1 MPRKILEQ
9 IIKQTSSHLMIKGT
23 SAKWARTNL
32 FPFPASHQ
40 SHRKERG
47 HKGHVSWLSS
57 TFDSVSDVIF
67 IVSKLKREI
76 YERVTQS
83 LSENHSKS
91 VSGSRRGGEMYQ
103 EQQGRLVPGLAPL
116 SIVAGA
122 AEGSREA
129 TLVCTPTP
137 WGEMGINRGCNSEQG
152 QVRMR
157 RCCQAGTTDKSSW
170 AIARL
175 ADGWAGS
182 RRATP
187 GSAVFLR
194 QRQTPRWDV
203 QTRIQLARRGQEP
216 FFSTLQEQRCSWR
229 LGSLRRSVPDRT
241 RCGGSHGADR
251 VPGDHHLW
259 GQTICTA
266 VVLPEEGKK
275 SISMCGATKR
285 KGIPLLSTC
294 GAARK
299 FLVSH
304 WEIIVAGKGS
314 EAGDR
319 RQRWRLHHLHHCVP
333 SKTNNLLEQCGY
345 RLYIIIYIIS
355 NIFVWYI

>member
-194 QRQTPRWDV
+194 QANATLGCTNKDTACKARAGALFLYPAGAEV
-203 QTRIQLARRGQEP
+203 QLEVRLPEKECARSDTVRGQPWGWQGAWRSSPMRTDYMHRSCSAWRRKEEY
-216 FFSTLQEQRCSWR
+216 FNVWGYKAEGNSST
-229 LGSLRRSVPDRT
+229 VY
-241 RCGGSHGADR
+241 
-251 VPGDHHLW
+251 LW
-259 GQTICTA
+259 GSK
-266 VVLPEEGKK
+266 E
-275 SISMCGATKR
+275 
-285 KGIPLLSTC
+285 
-294 GAARK
+294 
-299 FLVSH
+299 VS
-304 WEIIVAGKGS
+304 G
-314 EAGDR
+314 
-319 RQRWRLHHLHHCVP
+319 
-333 SKTNNLLEQCGY
+333 
-345 RLYIIIYIIS
+345 
-355 NIFVWYI
+355 